1 MLYAP
6 VPLALAAFAAA
17 GAVDLYNNGPLPA
30 TATFAHEPTI
40 EQPYRD
46 GTRIIGPAYLN
57 PSSAD
62 EACPNGFEIR
72 RQGTREDGSKV
83 FLTWTLRCR

>member
-17 GAVDLYNNGPLPA
+17 GAVDLYNNGPFPA
-30 TATFAHEPTI
+30 TPTFAHEPTI

-46 GTRIIGPAYLN
+46 GGRIVGTSFLN
-57 PSSAD
+57 PNSAD
-62 EACPNGFEIR
+62 EACPRGYEIR
-72 RQGTREDGSKV
+72 RQETREDGSKL
-83 FLTWTLRCR
+83 FLVWTLRCR